1 MALQRINVI
10 LNGADRFLIFNPEK
24 DTLAEVIRRLGLTG
38 TKVGCGKGVCGACSV
53 ILNGKI
59 VRSCAKKMKD
69 VEEYSSITTI
79 EGIGTPNALH
89 PLQRAMITYG
99 GIQCGFCSPGFIVSA
114 KALLDTNAA
123 PSREDVRDWFQKHRN
138 ICRCTGYKQIVDAV
152 MSAAEVLRGEKTMR
166 DITYS
171 GDSENVIYNTKFPRP
186 SALPKACGTLDYG
199 DDIKY
204 KMPPETLHLALVQ
217 PKATSHAAVL
227 GIDTSEAEKMPG
239 VVRVVTAKDVKGDNL
254 YVSPVAHPRATL
266 NGFERKILVDDVIK
280 RYGDVVAVVVA
291 DTEERARNAAAR
303 VRVELEPL
311 PEYMNFLETVAP
323 DAVRIHAQSPNIYI
337 RQPVLKGEPADD
349 VIENSYCSAE
359 GSFHTTRE
367 PHLSI
372 EGDSMQSYWDGDGNL
387 TILCKSMSIEWNRR
401 GLANGIGLPYE
412 KIRIIENPSGASF
425 GWSTCGAGYGLIA
438 VCQMLFDV
446 PLTLTMS
453 YEEFMHFSGKRCAS
467 YSNGRLACDENGK
480 ISALEFDIG
489 MDHGAYT
496 EVAHEM
502 LQKIVRF
509 CGFPYNIPNVRGLG
523 RMASSNH
530 NFGVSYRGFGSC
542 QAEHCSESLVDMLA
556 AKMGMDPFE
565 FRRINIAR
573 PGDET
578 INQYPYPEYPME
590 ELFEKLEPL
599 YREYKERAEASGS
612 PAKPHGVGVCCAGFN
627 VTLGDDHAEVELEL
641 NPDGSVSSI
650 NTWEDLGQGGD
661 IGTLVLTHKALAP
674 LGLRPD
680 QIRLVMND
688 SHRCP
693 VTGIAAGS
701 RSHYMAG
708 NATIDA
714 AEKLMKAMRKE
725 NGAYRTYDEMA
736 AEGIPTRYL
745 GASDTTDT
753 FVMLDPNTGKGD
765 PTQTNMYGVFIAEVE
780 VDIST
785 GKVRVLHLAGA
796 ADVGVV
802 GNILSVDGQA
812 YGGISHTIGYALTE
826 DYDDV
831 TKHNNIASCGIPTI
845 LDIPDDMTVL
855 YAENPR
861 PKGPFG
867 SAGCSELFQSG
878 NHMCVIN
885 GIYDA
890 AGIRIC
896 DLPAT
901 PEKILAALAAKE
913 RGETPEPEAYFL
925 GSELYDELDEIAADP
940 K

>member
-1 MALQRINVI
+1 MALARVSIN
-10 LNGADRFLIFNPEK
+10 LNNADRFLVFDPEK
-24 DTLAEVIRRLGLTG
+24 DTLAETVRRLGLTG

-53 ILNGKI
+53 ILNGKV
-59 VRSCAKKMKD
+59 VRACARMMRD
-69 VEEYSSITTI
+69 VEENSRLTTI
-79 EGIGTPNALH
+79 EGIGTAGSPH
-89 PLQRAMITYG
+89 PLQQAMITFG
-99 GIQCGFCSPGFIVSA
+99 GIQCGFCTPGFIVSA
-114 KALLDTNAA
+114 KALLDANAS
-123 PSREDVRDWFQKHRN
+123 PTREEVRDWFQRHRN

-152 MSAAEVLRGEKTMR
+152 MAAAEVMRGEKTMR
-166 DITYS
+166 DITFDS
-171 GDSENVIYNTKFPRP
+171 GRENVVYNTGFPRP
-186 SALPKACGTLDYG
+186 TALSKACGTLDYG
-199 DDIKY
+199 DDMKY
-204 KMPPETLHLALVQ
+204 RMPPGTLHLALVQ
-217 PKATSHAAVL
+217 PKAVSHARIL
-227 GIDTSEAEKMPG
+227 GIDASEAEGMPG
-239 VVRVVTAKDVKGDNL
+239 VARVITAKDVKGDNL
-254 YVSPVAHPRATL
+254 YVSPVVHPRATL
-266 NGFERKILVDDVIK
+266 NGFERRILVDDVIK
-280 RYGDVVAVVVA
+280 RYGDVVAVVAA
-291 DTEERARNAAAR
+291 DTEERAREAAKR
-303 VRVELEPL
+303 VKVELEPL
-311 PEYMNFLETVAP
+311 PECMSFLEAVAP
-323 DAVRIHAQSPNIYI
+323 DAMRVHAQSPNIYI
-337 RQPVLKGEPADD
+337 RQPVLKGEDAAE
-349 VIENSYCSAE
+349 VIEGSYCSVE

-372 EGDSMQSYWDGDGNL
+372 EGDSMQSYWDSDGNL

-401 GLANGIGLPYE
+401 GLCNGIGLPYE
-412 KIRIIENPSGASF
+412 KIRIIENPSGGSF
-425 GWSTCGAGYGLIA
+425 GWSTCGAGYGIIA
-438 VCQMLFDV
+438 ACQMLFEV

-467 YSNGRLACDENGK
+467 YSNGRLACDEGGR

-502 LQKIVRF
+502 LQKITRF
-509 CGFPYNIPNVRGLG
+509 CGFPYNIPSVRGLG

-590 ELFEKLEPL
+590 GLFDMIEPL
-599 YREYKERAEASGS
+599 YREYRERARADSS
-612 PAKPHGVGVCCAGFN
+612 PERPHGVGVCCAGFN

-641 NPDGSVSSI
+641 NPDGTVSCL

-661 IGTLVLTHKALAP
+661 IGSLALTHKALEP

-680 QIRLVMND
+680 QIRLIMND

-708 NATIDA
+708 NAIIDA
-714 AEKLMKAMRKE
+714 AGKLMKAMRKE
-725 NGAYRTYDEMA
+725 DGSYRSYGEMA
-736 AEGIPTRYL
+736 AEGRPTRHL
-745 GASDTTDT
+745 GVSDTTDT
-753 FVMLDPNTGKGD
+753 FVMLDPNTGKGS

-780 VDIST
+780 VDTRT
-785 GKVRVLHLAGA
+785 GRTGVLHIACA

-802 GNILSVDGQA
+802 GNFLSVDGQA
-812 YGGISHTIGYALTE
+812 YGGISHTVGYALTE

-831 TKHNNIASCGIPTI
+831 RKHGNPASCGIPAI
-845 LDIPDDMTVL
+845 KDIPDDMTVL

-861 PKGPFG
+861 PRGPFG

-890 AGIRIC
+890 VGVRIY

-901 PEKILAALAAKE
+901 PEKVLAALAAKG
-913 RGETPEPEAYFL
+913 RGEELRPAPYFL